1 MHDHGRALTIVHFL
15 PWVSRIMRT
24 RRGSTYDLKGG
35 VHGLP
40 EAAVRGEGGR
50 VATAMEVCRRMETS
64 ALRVPNALWAMRLG

>member
-1 MHDHGRALTIVHFL
+1 M
-15 PWVSRIMRT
+15 
-24 RRGSTYDLKGG
+24 
-35 VHGLP
+35 P